1 MDINKSDSEGTLTI
15 ATAADVDVVEIDW
28 PSLTIAVRT
37 DINSERRRSGYS
49 RSNVESKCGD

>member
-1 MDINKSDSEGTLTI
+1 MDINRSVSEGTLTI

-37 DINSERRRSGYS
+37 DIDKERRRSEFS
-49 RSNVESKCGD
+49 SSNVERKCGD